1 MKPLFVGID
10 VSMKDFKLR
19 SVNDTGQ
26 ETGKR
31 LFAPNDKTGIDLII
45 QHLIQVMRANNLD
58 KLYLGFEATSTYH
71 WHLQMSLA
79 ESSLLIPF
87 KPEIC
92 PFNPR
97 ITANFKKSL
106 GNLPKDDWTDSYVI
120 AERLRFKR
128 PPCGP
133 TSDFRFLPLQRL
145 TRFRFHLVSM
155 LAREKSY
162 FLTNLFI
169 KFNTLCTM
177 EVFANHFG
185 ATATAIA
192 TEFLS
197 PEEIAA
203 RPLDELIQF
212 LMERG
217 HQHFSNPEE
226 TATKLLEAARKAHR
240 LRAELQ
246 KPVTLVLKT
255 SLETIRAL
263 ERSIQQIDKAIT
275 QTMESFPNTLTSIK
289 GIGPVFAAGII
300 AEVGYCDHLSNES
313 KLAKLAGLTWLPHDS
328 GDFKSEDNPLNQHGN
343 VYLKYYLIEGANSVR
358 LHTPEFAEFYSRK
371 YQETPKHKHRRAL
384 VLTARKL
391 VRLVYAL
398 LRTNQLYSPS
408 RRKVI

>member
-1 MKPLFVGID
+1 LNPLFVGID
-10 VSMKDFKLR
+10 ISIKDLKLR
-19 SVNDTGQ
+19 SVNDAGQ

-31 LFAPNDKTGIDLII
+31 LHAPNDRTGIDLIE
-45 QHLIQVMRANNLD
+45 QHLLRVMRDHNLD
-58 KLYLGFEATSTYH
+58 KLYVGFEATSTYH
-71 WHLQMSLA
+71 WPLQMALA
-79 ESSLLIPF
+79 ESNSLATF

-92 PFNPR
+92 PFNAR
-97 ITANFKKSL
+97 IIAQFKKSM
-106 GNLPKDDWTDSYVI
+106 GNLPKDDWTDSFVI

-128 PPCGP
+128 PPHGP
-133 TSDFRFLPLQRL
+133 TVDFRFLPLQRL
-145 TRFRFHLVSM
+145 TRFRYHLVS
-155 LAREKSY
+155 LLVREKNY
-162 FLTNLFI
+162 FLTNLFL

-177 EVFANHFG
+177 EVFADRFG

-197 PEEIAA
+197 PDEIAA
-203 RPLDELIQF
+203 RPLAELIQF

-217 HQHFSNPEE
+217 HQHFDNPEA
-226 TATKLLEAARKAHR
+226 TAKNLVEAARKAHR

-255 SLETIRAL
+255 SLESIRAL
-263 ERSIQQIDKAIT
+263 ERSIQQIDKAIAQMIT
-275 QTMESFPNTLTSIK
+275 SFPNTLLSVK
-289 GIGPVFAAGII
+289 GLGPVITAGII

-313 KLAKLAGLTWLPHDS
+313 KLAKLAGLTWPSHDS
-328 GDFKSEDNPLNQHGN
+328 GDFQSEDNPMSQHGN
-343 VYLKYYLIEGANSVR
+343 VYLRYYLIEGANSVR
-358 LHTPEFAEFYSRK
+358 FHTPEFANFYNRK

-408 RRKVI
+408 RRKVV

>member
-1 MKPLFVGID
+1 LKSLFVGID
-10 VSMKDFKLR
+10 ISMKDFKLR

-31 LFAPNDKTGIDLII
+31 LLAPNDRTGIDLIV
-45 QHLIQVMRANNLD
+45 QNLLQVMRDYHLD
-58 KLYLGFEATSTYH
+58 KLYVGFEATSTYH
-71 WHLQMSLA
+71 WPLMMALA
-79 ESSLLIPF
+79 ESSLLALY

-92 PFNPR
+92 PFNAR
-97 ITANFKKSL
+97 VIAKFKESM
-106 GNLPKDDWTDSYVI
+106 GTLPKDDWTDAFVI

-128 PPCGP
+128 PPHGP
-133 TSDFRFLPLQRL
+133 MVDFRFLPLQRL
-145 TRFRFHLVSM
+145 TRFRYHLVTL

-162 FLTNLFI
+162 FLTNLFL

-177 EVFANHFG
+177 EVFADRFG

-197 PEEIAA
+197 PDEIAA

-212 LMERG
+212 LMECG
-217 HQHFSNPEE
+217 HQHFSNPED
-226 TATKLLEAARKAHR
+226 TAKKLIEAAKKAHR

-255 SLETIRAL
+255 SLESIRAL
-263 ERSIQQIDKAIT
+263 ERSIQQIDKAIAHM
-275 QTMESFPNTLTSIK
+275 MESFPNTLISVK
-289 GIGPVFAAGII
+289 GIGPVITAGII
-300 AEVGYCDHLSNES
+300 AEVGFCDHLSDES
-313 KLAKLAGLTWLPHDS
+313 KLAKLAGLTWPAHDS

-343 VYLKYYLIEGANSVR
+343 VYLRFYLIEGANSVR
-358 LHTPEFAEFYSRK
+358 FHTPEFADFYNRK